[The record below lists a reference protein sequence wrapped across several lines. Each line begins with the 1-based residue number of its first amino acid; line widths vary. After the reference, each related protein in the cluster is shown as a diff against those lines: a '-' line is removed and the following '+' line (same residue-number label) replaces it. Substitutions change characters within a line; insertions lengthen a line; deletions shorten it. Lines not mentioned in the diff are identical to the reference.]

1 MLRHVS
7 PGRIERIGLM
17 AILVLATSVPIPVL
31 AQGVVVQGRVFQ
43 FGSRTV
49 IRNATVDLEGHGAML
64 TTAGGTFR
72 FEDVEPGEY
81 TLRVEALGFSPESRV
96 IEVDSTTTVPVL
108 VPLRIA
114 PLAVDSLVVELRR
127 IDIKGRVRDAA
138 LDLLLVNAEV
148 LTNQVAGSLT
158 DAHGRFTLKDVL
170 EGVPVRVVVRPFGY
184 LRVDTTFVPDED
196 ETYVFEP
203 VPDPWVEEMIKAQI
217 DKIEERSA
225 GISAIG
231 RTPMNRER
239 LVFYSGTFSLLEAL
253 EVEYRNREMGEI
265 GCIIID
271 EKREDFLP
279 ADHFLQTLLPEELE
293 RVELLFDGQM
303 LRIYT
308 REFMQYMFDSELELR
323 TPVFVD
329 VSPPFC
335 L

>member
-1 MLRHVS
+1 MLCRVS
-7 PGRIERIGLM
+7 PGRIERIGLI
-17 AILVLATSVPIPVL
+17 AILVLVTAVPIPVL

-43 FGSRTV
+43 FGSRAV
-49 IRNATVDLEGHGAML
+49 IPNATVDLEGYGAML

-138 LDLLLVNAEV
+138 LDLLLINAEV

-158 DAHGRFTLKDVL
+158 DAHGRFILKDVL

-196 ETYVFEP
+196 ETLRLRARTGP
-203 VPDPWVEEMIKAQI
+203 V
-217 DKIEERSA
+217 
-225 GISAIG
+225 G
-231 RTPMNRER
+231 RGNDQGSDR
-239 LVFYSGTFSLLEAL
+239 
-253 EVEYRNREMGEI
+253 
-265 GCIIID
+265 
-271 EKREDFLP
+271 
-279 ADHFLQTLLPEELE
+279 
-293 RVELLFDGQM
+293 
-303 LRIYT
+303 
-308 REFMQYMFDSELELR
+308 
-323 TPVFVD
+323 
-329 VSPPFC
+329 
-335 L
+335 